1 MLLKWALH
9 LWNRF
14 PTAFRLLSPPSII
27 PAWSWRTQKR
37 GLNHNPVAGD
47 VGECCQA
54 GGQKSSLLAFEWGRK
69 TCVTPR
75 GLTPTSPAT
84 GPDTCAVRGGAGFND
99 VRYRTSPSGPASTR
113 LRRDLPDFGDGV
125 ALGEAGAEAVGLAE
139 IHGLD
144 ALAGLLDLG
153 EQAGDAGGA
162 SEESVRLKSTLM
174 SKTFSPPEPTWN
186 TSRHG
191 LED

>member
-1 MLLKWALH
+1 
-9 LWNRF
+9 
-14 PTAFRLLSPPSII
+14 
-27 PAWSWRTQKR
+27 
-37 GLNHNPVAGD
+37 
-47 VGECCQA
+47 
-54 GGQKSSLLAFEWGRK
+54 
-69 TCVTPR
+69 
-75 GLTPTSPAT
+75 
-84 GPDTCAVRGGAGFND
+84 
-99 VRYRTSPSGPASTR
+99 
-113 LRRDLPDFGDGV
+113 
-125 ALGEAGAEAVGLAE
+125 
-139 IHGLD
+139 LD